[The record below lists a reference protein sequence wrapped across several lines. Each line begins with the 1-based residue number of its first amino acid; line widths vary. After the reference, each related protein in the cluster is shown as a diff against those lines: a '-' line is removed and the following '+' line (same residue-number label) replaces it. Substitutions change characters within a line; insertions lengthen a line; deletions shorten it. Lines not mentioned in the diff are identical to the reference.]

1 MGVEARGDAPR
12 AAGAGQLLDP
22 HRVVQMVTAL
32 AAVAL
37 GELQPEKAQLRAAP
51 VQLTRE
57 LPRRLPLL
65 DVRRDLPGDE
75 TADGLPQLLMLLA
88 KRRQRSTRTGVLD
101 DGQGYSP

>member
-22 HRVVQMVTAL
+22 YRVVQMIAAL

-37 GELQPEKAQLRAAP
+37 RELQPEKAQLRAAP
-51 VQLTRE
+51 VQLARE
-57 LPRRLPLL
+57 LPCCLPLR

-75 TADGLPQLLMLLA
+75 AADGLPQLLVLLA
-88 KRRQRSTRTGVLD
+88 KGRQRNSRAGVLD
-101 DGQGYSP
+101 DGQG